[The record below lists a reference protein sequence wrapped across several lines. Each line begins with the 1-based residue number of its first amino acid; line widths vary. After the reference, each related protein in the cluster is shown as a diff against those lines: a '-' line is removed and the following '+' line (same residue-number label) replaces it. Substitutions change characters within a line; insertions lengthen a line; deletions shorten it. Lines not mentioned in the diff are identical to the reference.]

1 MDTVRLVTVVRE
13 IWDSAY
19 CETGD
24 GGEEIWGSA
33 YCETGDGGEGDMGQ
47 CIL

>member
-1 MDTVRLVTVVRE
+1 MHTVRLVTVVRE
-13 IWDSAY
+13 IWDGAY

-24 GGEEIWGSA
+24 S
-33 YCETGDGGEGDMGQ
+33 GEGDMGQ

>member
-1 MDTVRLVTVVRE
+1 MRTVRLVTVVRD

-24 GGEEIWGSA
+24 CGV
-33 YCETGDGGEGDMGQ
+33 GDMGQ